1 MSFKVVDRFLP
12 RVTRKK
18 TKTVS
23 NLILEGGKEKKSKV
37 KSESSSREAK
47 KRGRRE
53 VGKARKKTKERER
66 EEGYASSCRRERAAS
81 RCEIAHF
88 KCESRLFERAMTRR
102 RRQEERAS
110 EREREKVRE

>member
-66 EEGYASSCRRERAAS
+66 EREEGYASSCRRESRVALRNCTFQMRVTFVRARHDEAK
-81 RCEIAHF
+81 EA
-88 KCESRLFERAMTRR
+88 RR
-102 RRQEERAS
+102 KS
-110 EREREKVRE
+110 ERERERK

>member
-37 KSESSSREAK
+37 KSESSSRK

-66 EEGYASSCRRERAAS
+66 EEGYASSCRRESRVALRNCTFQMRVTFVRARHDEAKEARRKS
-81 RCEIAHF
+81 
-88 KCESRLFERAMTRR
+88 ERA
-102 RRQEERAS
+102 
-110 EREREKVRE
+110 RERK

>member
-53 VGKARKKTKERER
+53 VGKKTKERERER
-66 EEGYASSCRRERAAS
+66 EEGYASSCRRESRVALRNCTFQMRVTFVRARHDEAKEARRKS
-81 RCEIAHF
+81 
-88 KCESRLFERAMTRR
+88 ERA
-102 RRQEERAS
+102 
-110 EREREKVRE
+110 RERK

>member
-66 EEGYASSCRRERAAS
+66 RRLREFVSQREPRRAAKLHIS
-81 RCEIAHF
+81 N
-88 KCESRLFERAMTRR
+88 
-102 RRQEERAS
+102 AS
-110 EREREKVRE
+110 HVCSSAP

>member
-66 EEGYASSCRRERAAS
+66 EKKVTRVRVAEREPRRAAKLHIS
-81 RCEIAHF
+81 N
-88 KCESRLFERAMTRR
+88 
-102 RRQEERAS
+102 AS
-110 EREREKVRE
+110 HVCSSAP